1 MKYWFIIDDETRARS
16 EVYAERLPEGSTREQ
31 AMDKALVIWDRKT
44 PSEQARCDQLYIG
57 CAEPDE
63 NSNDRVII
71 PDYDTMTDIEYVKQ

>member
-16 EVYAERLPEGSTREQ
+16 EVYAERLPEGTTRDQ

-44 PSEQARCDQLYIG
+44 RSEQTRCDQLYIG

-63 NSNDRVII
+63 GIDC
-71 PDYDTMTDIEYVKQ
+71 PDYDTMTDIEYIKQ